1 MNCKKCGFQLNP
13 DSKFCPNCGTI
24 VSDNNSLNSILQNG
38 GDVTSNQQVNMN
50 YSSNGLDVNGNNN
63 LKTGNYSIN
72 KKVVYIVI
80 GVLLVLL
87 LFFGV
92 KKCSGSLSGNN
103 GYTAGVGST
112 LKVKG
117 SLAEFNI
124 KATSSL
130 EKTKISD
137 GFDDEDLL
145 KLDVLV
151 ENNTDE
157 EQLTGGIT
165 TLYDLTDS
173 NKNVIYKGSVS
184 SGDNSIFLNGT
195 VPAKQNKNLTIYFD
209 SSESD
214 KDFSKIDDVVYLKV
228 TVPTNVSYNKKSDT
242 ASGDYTYYYL
252 KLK

>member
-13 DSKFCPNCGTI
+13 DNKFCPNCGTV
-24 VSDNNSLNSILQNG
+24 VSDNNSLNSTLQNG
-38 GDVTSNQQVNMN
+38 SDVTSNQQVSM
-50 YSSNGLDVNGNNN
+50 
-63 LKTGNYSIN
+63 NYSIN